1 MSISSQLVT
10 WAFANPILL
19 AFCLFGALLAI
30 FVVVLVSKLK
40 PGPNPFAEDCARPP
54 APMVADSSARDK
66 VIKQGFT
73 PQKVPKDLD
82 AIVVGS
88 GIGGLAIAAILAK
101 VGKKVLV
108 LEQHDQA
115 GGCCHTFVEKGY
127 EFDVGIHYIGE
138 MAQSTITRLYIDQL
152 TEGQLL
158 WDPIDK
164 NFDTVVIGEG
174 ENKKLFPMQSGSK
187 QWFRESLMKMFPE
200 EEAAIEKFIYY
211 MKEQRKHMQTAF
223 LFKILPMR
231 ICQLLISTGMA
242 SAMTKYFK
250 YSQISLQ
257 RFLDGVTENNDLK
270 AVLSYCFGDY
280 GIHYI
285 GEMAQSTITRL
296 YIDQLTEGQ
305 LLWDPIDKNF
315 DTVVIGEGENKKLFP
330 MQSGSKQWF
339 RESLMKMFPEEEAAI
354 EKFIYYMKEQRK
366 HMQTAFLFKIL
377 PMRICQLLI
386 STGMASAMTKYFKYS
401 QISLQRFLDGVTENN
416 DLKAVL
422 SYCFGDY
429 GTLPEDASLMM
440 HTLLMNHYVYGGF
453 YPRGGASEIAYH
465 IVPVIEKAGGRVLV
479 RAPVSEILIDRE
491 GAACGVRVARTTG
504 DVDIHAPLI
513 ISDAGLVNTYQKL
526 LPLEIVKKHDLMDKF
541 KGTRTALAGFSVFV
555 GLKGSTKDLNL
566 PARQYWSFIN
576 NDLNGITKAYANLS
590 AEEAAKSKVPLLFIS
605 FPSAKD
611 STWDERYPGK
621 SACTLVTLA
630 NWEWFEEWEKTR
642 MHHRGD
648 EYDAIKKG
656 IADKMWERVLEL
668 FPQLEDKVDYFEAG
682 SPLSN
687 RYYLGAPAGEMY
699 GLDHNKERFTAETW
713 TNLRPETPIPNLYL
727 TGQDI
732 MTCGFAGALYA
743 GLMCGTKIL
752 NRNLMGDLSTLK
764 AKKKKGE

>member
-30 FVVVLVSKLK
+30 FVVGLVSKLK

-127 EFDVGIHYIGE
+127 EFDV
-138 MAQSTITRLYIDQL
+138 
-152 TEGQLL
+152 
-158 WDPIDK
+158 
-164 NFDTVVIGEG
+164 
-174 ENKKLFPMQSGSK
+174 
-187 QWFRESLMKMFPE
+187 
-200 EEAAIEKFIYY
+200 
-211 MKEQRKHMQTAF
+211 
-223 LFKILPMR
+223 
-231 ICQLLISTGMA
+231 
-242 SAMTKYFK
+242 
-250 YSQISLQ
+250 
-257 RFLDGVTENNDLK
+257 
-270 AVLSYCFGDY
+270 

>member
-280 GIHYI
+280 G
-285 GEMAQSTITRL
+285 
-296 YIDQLTEGQ
+296 
-305 LLWDPIDKNF
+305 
-315 DTVVIGEGENKKLFP
+315 
-330 MQSGSKQWF
+330 
-339 RESLMKMFPEEEAAI
+339 
-354 EKFIYYMKEQRK
+354 
-366 HMQTAFLFKIL
+366 
-377 PMRICQLLI
+377 
-386 STGMASAMTKYFKYS
+386 
-401 QISLQRFLDGVTENN
+401 
-416 DLKAVL
+416 
-422 SYCFGDY
+422 
-429 GTLPEDASLMM
+429 TLPEDASLMM

-479 RAPVSEILIDRE
+479 RAPVSEILIDRD

>member
-1 MSISSQLVT
+1 MSISSQIVT
-10 WAFANPILL
+10 WAFANPVLL
-19 AFCLFGALLAI
+19 AICVIGALLAM
-30 FVVVLVSKLK
+30 LVARLASKLK

-54 APMVADSSARDK
+54 APVVSDSSARDK

-73 PQKVPKDLD
+73 PQRVPKDLD
-82 AIVVGS
+82 AIVIGS
-88 GIGGLAIAAILAK
+88 GIGGLSIAGILAK

-115 GGCCHTFVEKGY
+115 GGCCHTFTEKGY

-138 MAQSTITRLYIDQL
+138 MANNTITRIYIDQL
-152 TEGQLL
+152 TEGQLT

-164 NFDTVVIGEG
+164 NFDTVVIGDG
-174 ENKKLFPMQSGSK
+174 KNKKFYPMQSGSK
-187 QWFRESLMKMFPE
+187 DWFRNSLMSLFPE
-200 EEAAIEKFIYY
+200 EEAAIDKFIFY

-223 LFKILPMR
+223 LLKILPMS
-231 ICQLLISTGMA
+231 ICQLLISTGMI

-250 YSQISLQ
+250 YAEISLQ
-257 RFLDGVTENNDLK
+257 RFLDSVTENK
-270 AVLSYCFGDY
+270 
-280 GIHYI
+280 
-285 GEMAQSTITRL
+285 
-296 YIDQLTEGQ
+296 
-305 LLWDPIDKNF
+305 
-315 DTVVIGEGENKKLFP
+315 
-330 MQSGSKQWF
+330 
-339 RESLMKMFPEEEAAI
+339 
-354 EKFIYYMKEQRK
+354 
-366 HMQTAFLFKIL
+366 
-377 PMRICQLLI
+377 
-386 STGMASAMTKYFKYS
+386 
-401 QISLQRFLDGVTENN
+401 

-429 GTLPEDASLMM
+429 GTIPEDASLMM
-440 HTLLMNHYVYGGF
+440 HTLLMNHYVHGGF
-453 YPRGGASEIAYH
+453 YPRGGASEIAFH
-465 IVPVIEKAGGRVLV
+465 IVPVIEKAGGKVLV
-479 RAPVSEILIDRE
+479 RAPVSEILIDKD
-491 GAACGVRVARTTG
+491 GAAYGVRVARTTG

-526 LPLEIVKKHDLMDKF
+526 LPLETVKKHDLMDKF

-555 GLKGSTKDLNL
+555 GLKGSTEELKL
-566 PARQYWSFIN
+566 PARQYWSFTN
-576 NDLNGITKAYANLS
+576 NDLNGITKTYANLS
-590 AEEAAKSKVPLLFIS
+590 AEEAMNSPVPLLFIS

-630 NWEWFEEWEKTR
+630 NWEWFQQWEKTR
-642 MHHRGD
+642 MHHRGAD
-648 EYDAIKKG
+648 YEAIKKG
-656 IADKMWERVLEL
+656 IADKMWERVLDL

-687 RYYLGAPAGEMY
+687 KYYLAAPAGEMY

-743 GLMCGTKIL
+743 GLMCGTKLL
-752 NRNLMGDLSTLK
+752 NRNLIGDLVSLK
-764 AKKKKGE
+764 AKKKKTK

>member
-30 FVVVLVSKLK
+30 FVVGLVSKLK

-73 PQKVPKDLD
+73 QQKVPKDLD

-127 EFDVGIHYIGE
+127 EFDV
-138 MAQSTITRLYIDQL
+138 
-152 TEGQLL
+152 
-158 WDPIDK
+158 
-164 NFDTVVIGEG
+164 
-174 ENKKLFPMQSGSK
+174 
-187 QWFRESLMKMFPE
+187 
-200 EEAAIEKFIYY
+200 
-211 MKEQRKHMQTAF
+211 
-223 LFKILPMR
+223 
-231 ICQLLISTGMA
+231 
-242 SAMTKYFK
+242 
-250 YSQISLQ
+250 
-257 RFLDGVTENNDLK
+257 
-270 AVLSYCFGDY
+270 

-479 RAPVSEILIDRE
+479 RAPVSEILIDSD

-687 RYYLGAPAGEMY
+687 KYYLGAPAGEMY